1 MLVKMMLQDE
11 WQKLLTGIFR
21 YSVQCKQVLQHPK
34 NGIFNIHSLF
44 QSVPSPQDDKVAMGA
59 LESALA
65 AAEDETDVIAL
76 KSAKAEAVADLEEF
90 DENVPLGEEGAE
102 NTQPDQPELS
112 KAEQEVQNLVQQ
124 VS

>member
-1 MLVKMMLQDE
+1 M
-11 WQKLLTGIFR
+11 
-21 YSVQCKQVLQHPK
+21 
-34 NGIFNIHSLF
+34 

-90 DENVPLGEEGAE
+90 DENVPLGEDGAE
-102 NTQPDQPELS
+102 GTSAQQSDQPELS

-124 VS
+124 VSLVLIFFILM

>member
-1 MLVKMMLQDE
+1 
-11 WQKLLTGIFR
+11 
-21 YSVQCKQVLQHPK
+21 
-34 NGIFNIHSLF
+34 
-44 QSVPSPQDDKVAMGA
+44 MGA

-90 DENVPLGEEGAE
+90 DENVPLEGEGADGQQSE
-102 NTQPDQPELS
+102 QPELS

-124 VS
+124 VCFDLDEETCTYLEC